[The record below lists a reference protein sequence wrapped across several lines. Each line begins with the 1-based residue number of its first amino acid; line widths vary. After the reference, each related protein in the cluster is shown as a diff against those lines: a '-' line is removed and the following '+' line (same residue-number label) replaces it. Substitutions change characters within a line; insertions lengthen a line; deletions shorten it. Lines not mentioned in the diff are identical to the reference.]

1 MQRRI
6 KVLIVD
12 DSAVVRRILSE
23 AVSKE
28 PDLEVVGLA
37 PDPFVARNQIL
48 KLKPDVVT
56 LDIEMPGMDG
66 LSFLKKLMH
75 YHPLPVIIISSLGQA
90 SSEVAL
96 EALRSGAV
104 EVLAKPSGEYSV
116 GDIGLALGDKIRAA
130 FSANLKKVRD
140 VSSAASPA
148 LQNSPFPRTCLVA
161 IGAST
166 GGTQAIETML
176 LQIPEQCPPILIVQ
190 HIPPVFSAGFAT
202 RLNALCKFE
211 VKEAK
216 DGDLVTPGRA
226 LIAPG
231 DFHMTIRNTD
241 GVCRV
246 AVRNGPRVHY
256 HRPSVD
262 VLFHSIAQSGRTNVV
277 GVILTGM
284 GSDGAEGL
292 LHMRQKG
299 ATTIAQD
306 EASCVVFGMPKAA
319 IDRGATQQVLSLSRI
334 PAAIFRALD
343 TRTKEATPPAADPI
357 ALPVR

>member
-1 MQRRI
+1 
-6 KVLIVD
+6 VD
-12 DSAVVRRILSE
+12 DSSVVRRILSE

-75 YHPLPVIIISSLGQA
+75 YHPLPVIIISSLGRA

-104 EVLAKPSGEYSV
+104 EVVAKPSGEYSV
-116 GDIGLALGDKIRAA
+116 GDIGLVLADKIRAA
-130 FSANLKKVRD
+130 YCARLRKVGD
-140 VSSAASPA
+140 LPATVSPA
-148 LQNSPFPRTCLVA
+148 VQASPFPRNCLIA

-166 GGTQAIETML
+166 GGTQAIEALL
-176 LQIPEQCPPILIVQ
+176 LQFPEQCPPILIVQ
-190 HIPPVFSAGFAT
+190 HIPPVFSAGFAA
-202 RLNALCKFE
+202 RLNAICKLE
-211 VKEAK
+211 VREAK

-231 DFHMTIRNTD
+231 DFHMAIRNTE

-246 AVRNGPRVHY
+246 AVRGGPRVHY

-262 VLFHSIAQSGRTNVV
+262 VLFQSIANAGLTNVV
-277 GVILTGM
+277 GVLLTGM

-306 EASCVVFGMPKAA
+306 EASSVVFGMPKAA
-319 IDRGATQQVLSLSRI
+319 IDRGATQHVLSLPRI

-343 TRTKEATPPAADPI
+343 TRTKEATFSAVDPI
-357 ALPVR
+357 AMPVR

>member
-1 MQRRI
+1 VTQRKI

-90 SSEVAL
+90 SSQVAL
-96 EALRSGAV
+96 EALRCGAV

-116 GDIGLALGDKIRAA
+116 GDIGLVLANKIRAA
-130 FSANLKKVRD
+130 FSAKLRR
-140 VSSAASPA
+140 VSDLPSTASPA
-148 LQNSPFPRTCLVA
+148 VQTSSFPRNCLVA

-166 GGTQAIETML
+166 GGTQAIEALL
-176 LQIPEQCPPILIVQ
+176 LQLPEQCPPILIVQ
-190 HIPPVFSAGFAT
+190 HIPPVFSAGFAA
-202 RLNALCKFE
+202 RLSSLCKFE

-216 DGDLVTPGRA
+216 DADLVKPGRA
-226 LIAPG
+226 LVAPG
-231 DFHMTIRNTD
+231 DFHMTLRNIE
-241 GVCRV
+241 GVCKV
-246 AVRNGPRVHY
+246 AVRGGPRVHY

-262 VLFHSIAQSGRTNVV
+262 VLFQSIANAGLTNVV
-277 GVILTGM
+277 GVLLTGM

-292 LHMRQKG
+292 LHMRQRG

-306 EASCVVFGMPKAA
+306 EATCVVFGMPKAA
-319 IDRGATQQVLSLSRI
+319 IDRGAAQQVLSLSRI

-343 TRTKEATPPAADPI
+343 TRKESTLATADPI